1 MYLCK
6 TIYRIG
12 RFAIDNNKNLISMK
26 QSDFFLMPY
35 FNGVRPKEFRKETK
49 EFYTKKALV
58 FGVKMSFNK
67 NFEKSKQKI

>member
-1 MYLCK
+1 
-6 TIYRIG
+6 
-12 RFAIDNNKNLISMK
+12 MK
-26 QSDFFLMPY
+26 QSDFFSLPY
-35 FNGVRPKEFRKETK
+35 LNGVRPKEFLKETK